1 MRRGRRGPHPPMRD
15 GARRDPLKR
24 AAAAPPGDAGGS
36 PRRRPP
42 PPSEFLSR
50 LPRAH
55 LPAVRAPRAGTCEP
69 PNRRRAIALRHR
81 RRSASP
87 LARARRSP
95 APFAD
100 RAASRLPPPLGD
112 RCRTRTRERCAGR
125 PAQPRIVF
133 PISSSRYR
141 PPDSG
146 SARCPDGAA
155 EIGGEPISDATRT
168 SIASRLRRA
177 PSPVHSRGMP
187 NHRRALSRSVRV
199 TFLHQTAATDSTRRA
214 TLLRRR
220 ASLRARARTRSPRRS
235 GHHASPAA
243 SIPFTR
249 IFRSGAF
256 QSRSNRPAGIVQY
269 RLFPRRPNAGRLK

>member
-95 APFAD
+95 PRRSPIVPRAD
-100 RAASRLPPPLGD
+100 CIRRSATDAA
-112 RCRTRTRERCAGR
+112 RERASDVPVAR
-125 PAQPRIVF
+125 RNRE
-133 PISSSRYR
+133 SSSRYR

-155 EIGGEPISDATRT
+155 EIGDEPISDATRT

-187 NHRRALSRSVRV
+187 NDRRTLSRSVRV

-235 GHHASPAA
+235 GHHAPPAA

-249 IFRSGAF
+249 IFRPGAF
-256 QSRSNRPAGIVQY
+256 QPRPNRPAGIVQY